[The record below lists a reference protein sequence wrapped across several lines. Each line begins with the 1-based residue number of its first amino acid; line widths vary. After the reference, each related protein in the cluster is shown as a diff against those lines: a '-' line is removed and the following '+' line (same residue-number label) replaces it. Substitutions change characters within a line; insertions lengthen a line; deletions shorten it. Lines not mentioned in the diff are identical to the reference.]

1 MQIASEAIVLA
12 CRYPRSDGV
21 QQSGA
26 HGVLVEWN
34 RYRVEPAHDL
44 PDAAFEIGGLAGKQ
58 AEEDLRGSAFDSHGL
73 LPLEITGACSSTSR
87 SERMGA
93 PVGNKL
99 AYPSCVAGR
108 VVERPVELSQVR
120 GDVVAQILV
129 ERPVEAEH
137 VDQGLKLSGFV
148 HWQPREGALDR
159 RGRGQLA

>member
-1 MQIASEAIVLA
+1 MLRPTTSTAARAYRSRPRLIVLA

-93 PVGNKL
+93 PVGNKSLTQVALL
-99 AYPSCVAGR
+99 AGS
-108 VVERPVELSQVR
+108 LSAR
-120 GDVVAQILV
+120 
-129 ERPVEAEH
+129 
-137 VDQGLKLSGFV
+137 
-148 HWQPREGALDR
+148 
-159 RGRGQLA
+159 